1 MSFAKLDREKILN
14 EALQLL
20 EKEGLAS
27 ISLRRVAKG
36 LDVGVASLYW
46 HVKDKD
52 ELLAMMAE
60 SIYLECIRSV
70 PAVSNGEEWL
80 REFGVAIWKAQ
91 SRVPDMRQL
100 IVQAP
105 IREDKL
111 TSTDERLIAK
121 LRDLGLEDGDL
132 ALRSIRALVTGW
144 TMLSARTPSRLA
156 NDERDFRLALDVLIR
171 GLAVRVTTH

>member
-14 EALQLL
+14 EALALL
-20 EKEGLAS
+20 EKGGLAS

-52 ELLAMMAE
+52 ELLSMMAE
-60 SIYLECIRSV
+60 SIYLDFIRSV
-70 PAVSNGEEWL
+70 PAVSNGQEWL
-80 REFGVAIWKAQ
+80 REFGVAMWKAQ

-111 TSTDERLIAK
+111 KSTDDVVVAK

-132 ALRSIRALVTGW
+132 ALRSVRALVTGW
-144 TMLSARTPSRLA
+144 TMLSARMPSRLA
-156 NDERDFRLALDVLIR
+156 HDEQDFRLVLDVLLR
-171 GLAVRVTTH
+171 GLTVPMTTH